1 MTAFD
6 KCGLQKVKKLGE
18 GTYSIVYAVKDKNG
32 ELKALKLNNTDQSQ
46 MEESGITEISEVDV
60 LARLRHPNLM
70 YTDRVIT
77 SLDCEI
83 GGFGIILPLGASS
96 LVDQIKL
103 PSYSDEEKI
112 RHIFEIIDGIA
123 YLHSQGVLHLD
134 LKPQNI
140 IIDKVPNGKAIVA
153 DFGLAAYIDGP
164 NGEITSYRE
173 SITIS
178 YRAPELLTNPPW
190 IFKASADIW
199 SIGIIILGIFYGKSY
214 IYSTIL
220 KSKYDFVDWDD
231 ITDVASM
238 YKDMFSTRREATFK
252 ELLAKVPDK
261 YRPSIMDLV
270 DRCLKIDPKQRPSA
284 AELLQ
289 LPMFSC
295 LQPSQG
301 GLTLIPNLP
310 PKTDP
315 IVRET
320 VKYISLLGKK
330 VYPDKSIRV
339 LFLAYDIAYRAIG
352 PFLTEKVG
360 SLTLAVVAM
369 WMASKLIH
377 NYRQDESSRVSNR
390 CRGLFGDS
398 CIEGKDYYKSEL
410 MIIHELKGCLYRNY
424 LYHAAQDMIQL
435 TQTYQYIVLDP
446 TVYYVVDIPKWF
458 EINKPVPNATP
469 KGLVKISEFFK

>member
-1 MTAFD
+1 MTSFD
-6 KCGLQKVKKLGE
+6 NCGLQNISKLGE
-18 GTYSIVYAVKDKNG
+18 GSYSKVYAVKDKSG
-32 ELKALKLNNTDQSQ
+32 ELKALKLDSTSQSVI
-46 MEESGITEISEVDV
+46 ESTGITELSEVDV

-77 SLDCEI
+77 TLDCEI
-83 GGFGIILPLGASS
+83 GGFGLLLPLGASS
-96 LVDQIKL
+96 LYDQIKL
-103 PSYSDEEKI
+103 PTYSDEEKI
-112 RHIFEIIDGIA
+112 RHIFETIDGVA

-134 LKPQNI
+134 LKPQNV

-164 NGEITSYRE
+164 NGGITSYRE

-178 YRAPELLTNPPW
+178 YRPPELLTNPPW
-190 IFKASADIW
+190 TFKASADIW
-199 SIGIIILGIFYGKSY
+199 SLGIIILNVFSGQTHFYPSVEWKDE
-214 IYSTIL
+214 TKVL
-220 KSKYDFVDWDD
+220 AAFN
-231 ITDVASM
+231 
-238 YKDMFSTRREATFK
+238 DMFNVKREATFK
-252 ELLAKVPDK
+252 TLLSKVPDK
-261 YRPSIMDLV
+261 YRPSVLDLV

-284 AELLQ
+284 TELLK

-301 GLTLIPNLP
+301 VLTLIPNLP

-320 VKYISLLGKK
+320 VKYISLIGKK
-330 VYPDKSIRV
+330 VYPNRSIEV

-369 WMASKLIH
+369 WMASKLVH
-377 NYRQDESSRVSNR
+377 NYNQDESSRVSNR

-398 CIEGKDYYKSEL
+398 CVEGKDYYKSEL
-410 MIIHELKGCLYRNY
+410 VIIHELKGCLYRHY
-424 LYHAAQDMIQL
+424 LYYAAQDMIQL

-458 EINKPVPNATP
+458 DINKPTPNASP
-469 KGLVKISEFFK
+469 KGNVKISEFFK